1 MAMSWEDGGKGEE
14 RKIDEGEVMRSKEC
28 IAYLNNNHS
37 ARPRYVAQ
45 RPVGQVTFCSDAAP
59 VAETL

>member
-1 MAMSWEDGGKGEE
+1 MEE
-14 RKIDEGEVMRSKEC
+14 RVKKDRYRRSYAKEC
-28 IAYLNNNHS
+28 SAYLYNYYP

-59 VAETL
+59 VAETLCVQ